1 MTRQTIHTN
10 FLQTI
15 DWVDGTIVDWVS
27 AGQQYFLDGTQKQL
41 AKNHYP
47 FSFDGSITSKDGQ
60 SSSSINDLGQRG
72 SC

>member
-27 AGQQYFLDGTQKQL
+27 AGRQYCLDGTQKQL

-47 FSFDGSITSKDGQ
+47 FSLMAQLLLKTGNTLL
-60 SSSSINDLGQRG
+60 SINDLEQRG
-72 SC
+72 SY